1 MITHLHGILTSKAPT
16 QAVIDVGGVGYVLAI
31 SLVTFDQLPSLNED
45 IRLFTHLHVRE
56 DRMDLFG
63 FGDTGEREV
72 FKLLI
77 GVSGI
82 GPNSALTIL
91 SGMTLRDLQEA
102 ILQERVTELT
112 QIKGIGRKTA
122 ERLVI
127 DLRDKIRVTVSA
139 DGQEAEETVAN
150 AGVSEEA
157 AMALMTLGYGAP
169 AARQA
174 VSKAIDKHDAD
185 LSVQQLIKLAL
196 KER

>member
-127 DLRDKIRVTVSA
+127 DLRDKIRVTASA

-157 AMALMTLGYGAP
+157 AMALMTLGYSAP